1 MDGATL
7 EQVDAVIA
15 GGGPV
20 GLTLALG
27 LAQQGCRVTVL
38 EKVEPKPGAL
48 NSFDGRV
55 LALSEGS
62 RLILQQLGVWTA
74 LLSHLTPIKHIHVSQ
89 QGYLGLTLIHAHEM
103 NVMALGYSI
112 RAEALGAVL
121 WQAVRAQ
128 VNIDIRCP
136 ARLLGFVQ
144 NEETVL
150 VDFEQQGQRA
160 QLQAKL
166 ILGADG
172 TDSQV
177 RQSLNWPLVQK
188 SYRAWAILAQVDT
201 YEPHEHWAFERFTS
215 QGPVALLPLSTH
227 SHKLVYVAPEAEYED
242 LLAMSDVDFVA
253 AFTRKMGARF
263 GGFHQLSARVAYPL
277 TETYVER
284 VAEGRAVLLG
294 NASHTQH
301 PVAAQGLN
309 LGLRDVASLLAG
321 LQNHGLN
328 DVGWLV
334 QYERER
340 QQDHRQV
347 MGLTDGLI
355 RVFEHPSPLVGH
367 LRGVA
372 MMALQAMPGLKRRLA
387 HFSMRGAQT

>member
-1 MDGATL
+1 
-7 EQVDAVIA
+7 VIA

-27 LAQQGCRVTVL
+27 LAQQGYRVTLL
-38 EKVEPKPGAL
+38 EKVEPKAGAV

-62 RLILQQLGVWTA
+62 RQILQSLGLWPA
-74 LLSHLTPIKHIHVSQ
+74 LLAHLTPIKHVHVSQ
-89 QGYLGLTLIHAHEM
+89 KGYLGLTLIHAEEM
-103 NVMALGYSI
+103 NVAALGYSI
-112 RAEALGAVL
+112 RAEALGEVL

-128 VNIDIRCP
+128 ANIDIRCP
-136 ARLLGFVQ
+136 AQLLGFVQ
-144 NEETVL
+144 DEEDVY
-150 VDFEQQGQRA
+150 VDVEQLGQRVSVR
-160 QLQAKL
+160 AKL
-166 ILGADG
+166 LLGADG

-177 RQSLNWPLVQK
+177 RRGLNWRLVHK
-188 SYRAWAILAQVDT
+188 SYHAWAILAQVDT
-201 YEPHEHWAFERFTS
+201 FEPHENWAFERFTA
-215 QGPVALLPLSTH
+215 QGPVALLPLSSH
-227 SHKLVYVAPEAEYED
+227 SHKLVYVASDEEYAD
-242 LLAMSDVDFVA
+242 LLALSDEAFIA
-253 AFTRKMGARF
+253 AFSRKMGERF
-263 GGFHQLSARVAYPL
+263 GGYHRLSGRVAYPL
-277 TETYVER
+277 TESYVER
-284 VAEGRAVLLG
+284 VAQGRAVLLG

-321 LQNHGLN
+321 LQIQGVD
-328 DVGWLV
+328 DVSWLAG
-334 QYERER
+334 YERER

-355 RVFEHPSPLVGH
+355 RVFEHPSPFVGH

-387 HFSMRGAQT
+387 RFSMRGAQS